1 MVEMRPVSE
10 GAGVEGGGD
19 GVEVAVPATGGT
31 TSEGAGVVGGS
42 DDAGVELHFETA
54 ALICKFQKLNVTR

>member
-19 GVEVAVPATGGT
+19 GVEMAVPATGGA

-42 DDAGVELHFETA
+42 DDAEVAVSVAGGATFTGGA
-54 ALICKFQKLNVTR
+54 TF

>member
-19 GVEVAVPATGGT
+19 GVEVAVPATGGAT
-31 TSEGAGVVGGS
+31 SDTSEGAGVVGGS
-42 DDAGVELHFETA
+42 DGAEVAVSVAGGATFTGGA
-54 ALICKFQKLNVTR
+54 TF

>member
-19 GVEVAVPATGGT
+19 GVEVAVPATGGAT
-31 TSEGAGVVGGS
+31 SDTSEGAGVVGGS
-42 DDAGVELHFETA
+42 DGAEVSVAGG
-54 ALICKFQKLNVTR
+54 VTFTGGATF